1 MTSEGQELGKGVFG
15 YRRSAVNQI
24 IADRDIML
32 RQAEGRV
39 RAAESKVA
47 ELEGEMGSMRER
59 NSRMEE
65 QLERLRTQL
74 DLVVERQGTMPPIPI
89 VETAPL
95 GTPEPDPSEPS
106 GSEPADPAEP
116 FAVVEDA
123 PDTPPPAPAAGDD
136 EFLFESWDSSDS
148 GQDDPQVPR
157 YEISDDGGLYDIPS
171 AGEDPEPPVPPLF
184 DGADDF
190 DAPPSHPDR
199 QAEAEQQ
206 VAEEAPYQ
214 TEPEHTHPEEVAV
227 AAPQESPMEF
237 GQNHPFETDASQSE
251 VMTPGAE
258 EHPSDSPGWSQAD
271 VPAAVSEPE
280 PEPEPDRT
288 AEMTSRFLSDEIAG
302 ILSAAE
308 ESAARIVERARESV
322 EQQVAEADRLW
333 REVQAEVARFA
344 AWREQIEPVVLTVQ
358 AKVNDVRSQVEDVP
372 ERIRQALA
380 PMADAISSIDAD
392 LAELASVG
400 NPPLLLTPSGLKG
413 ETEYQGSDA
422 GPEPRSWFAGTGGET
437 GTSGGFYGSDAPYED
452 EGHGPE
458 DSGMGANA
466 G

>member
-74 DLVVERQGTMPPIPI
+74 DLVAERQAAMPPIP
-89 VETAPL
+89 VTEAAPL
-95 GTPEPDPSEPS
+95 GAPEPAPSEPS
-106 GSEPADPAEP
+106 GSVEPDDPAEP
-116 FAVVEDA
+116 FAVEDA
-123 PDTPPPAPAAGDD
+123 PETSPPDAFATSYEAPSFEVAPLADTPPPAPAASDD
-136 EFLFESWDSSDS
+136 EFLFESWDSAYA
-148 GQDDPQVPR
+148 GQDEPPVPR
-157 YEISDDGGLYDIPS
+157 YEISDAGGLYDIPS

-190 DAPPSHPDR
+190 DVPPSHPER

-206 VAEEAPYQ
+206 PAEEAPYQ

-251 VMTPGAE
+251 VMTPGVE
-258 EHPSDSPGWSQAD
+258 EHPSDSPGWS
-271 VPAAVSEPE
+271 
-280 PEPEPDRT
+280 
-288 AEMTSRFLSDEIAG
+288 LSLIH
-302 ILSAAE
+302 I
-308 ESAARIVERARESV
+308 
-322 EQQVAEADRLW
+322 
-333 REVQAEVARFA
+333 
-344 AWREQIEPVVLTVQ
+344 
-358 AKVNDVRSQVEDVP
+358 
-372 ERIRQALA
+372 
-380 PMADAISSIDAD
+380 
-392 LAELASVG
+392 
-400 NPPLLLTPSGLKG
+400 
-413 ETEYQGSDA
+413 
-422 GPEPRSWFAGTGGET
+422 
-437 GTSGGFYGSDAPYED
+437 
-452 EGHGPE
+452 
-458 DSGMGANA
+458 
-466 G
+466 